1 MASVV
6 LTSKLIRPLELT
18 DPLPADDRALELAIL
33 VDLWGNR
40 LIGVGAVIADR
51 YAMDESFTR
60 YHLDR
65 IRDAHAE
72 IGKALAKFE
81 AH

>member
-1 MASVV
+1 MTSVI
-6 LTSKLIRPLELT
+6 LTSRLIRSLALS
-18 DPLPADDRALELAIL
+18 DPLPADDRALELAAACN
-33 VDLWGNR
+33 LWGLR
-40 LIGVGAVIADR
+40 LIEVSGVICDR
-51 YAMDESFTR
+51 YATDESFTR